1 MTTRTWFLSVALV
14 ALLSAGAGAIAV
26 IGFSQ
31 FAYTKVTPVTLEGSI
46 EPAETA
52 EQPPPAAVPDQPVQV
67 AATTSPPAP
76 AAVPAA
82 AASQPAPLAAP
93 AALEPVRTVPNSNG
107 EMQLSF
113 APIVKQVAPAV
124 VNVYA
129 TTITQASPSPFA
141 ADPFF
146 QRFFG
151 GNSPLFQSRP
161 RTSQSL
167 GSGVIIDKSGLIL
180 TNSHVVHGAT
190 DVHVTLSDGHEYAV
204 KTVLDD
210 TRTDL
215 AALRITDKLDRDL
228 PVVHFANSDG
238 LLVGDLVLAIG
249 NPFGV
254 GQTVTSGIVSALART
269 GVEVSDYSF
278 FIQTDAAINPG
289 NSGGALVDMQGR
301 LVGINSAIYSSS
313 GGSVGIGFAIPVN
326 MAALVAHAAEAGDKV
341 VIHPWFGAHLQALD
355 ADLAKNLKLDVPR
368 GALITDLAP
377 NGPAAKAGF
386 QPGDVIVDVDGRPV
400 DDPKAFE
407 FRLATQQ
414 VGGTADMTVMRN
426 GNQLHIKLPLQAS
439 DANDPKYQTTISA
452 NTVFGG
458 ITAAQMNPALADEYN
473 LSYDAK
479 GVVVVDIAK
488 GSNSAQVGFKTGDV
502 ILNLNGTDIR
512 TNDDFDRIASG
523 NARSWQIVFQ
533 RDGKVSRAYLS
544 G

>member
-1 MTTRTWFLSVALV
+1 
-14 ALLSAGAGAIAV
+14 
-26 IGFSQ
+26 
-31 FAYTKVTPVTLEGSI
+31 
-46 EPAETA
+46 
-52 EQPPPAAVPDQPVQV
+52 VP
-67 AATTSPPAP
+67 T
-76 AAVPAA
+76 
-82 AASQPAPLAAP
+82 
-93 AALEPVRTVPNSNG
+93 SNG
-107 EMQLSF
+107 DIQLSF
-113 APIVKQVAPAV
+113 APIVKKVAPAV

-129 TTITQASPSPFA
+129 TTVTKASPSPFA

-210 TRTDL
+210 TKTDL
-215 AALRITDKLDRDL
+215 AALKITDRLDHDL
-228 PVVHFANSDG
+228 PVIQFADSDK
-238 LLVGDLVLAIG
+238 LEVGDLVLAIG

-301 LVGINSAIYSSS
+301 LVGINSAIFSNSSS

-326 MAALVAHAAEAGDKV
+326 MAALVAHAAETGGQV
-341 VIHPWFGAHLQALD
+341 VHPWFGAHMQALD

-377 NGPAAKAGF
+377 GGPAAKAGF
-386 QPGDVIVDVDGRPV
+386 KSGDVIIDVDGKEV
-400 DDPKAFE
+400 DDPKAFA
-407 FRLATQQ
+407 FRLATKE
-414 VGGTADMTVMRN
+414 VGGTADMTVMRD
-426 GNQLHIKLPLQAS
+426 GKKIDISLPLVAS
-439 DANDPKYQTTISA
+439 SADDPKFRTTIKA

-458 ITAAQMNPALADEYN
+458 ITAEQMSPALAEEYGQP
-473 LSYDAK
+473 YDAK
-479 GVVVVDIAK
+479 GVVVIDVAQ
-488 GSNSAQVGFKTGDV
+488 GSRADQVGFKQGDI
-502 ILNLNGTDIR
+502 ILNLNGTNIA
-512 TNDDFDRIASG
+512 TKDDFAHIASG
-523 NARSWQIVFQ
+523 NNRSWQIVFERNGQ
-533 RDGKVSRAYLS
+533 VNKAYI
-544 G
+544 GG